1 MFIQI
6 LNLISLK
13 ALISQVI
20 DYTLLTVAF
29 FTFFILVNNVINA
42 VKIANRYKSLSRVKI

>member
-6 LNLISLK
+6 LNLISFK
-13 ALISQVI
+13 ALTSQVI

-29 FTFFILVNNVINA
+29 FTFFVLVNNVINA
-42 VKIANRYKSLSRVKI
+42 IKVANRYRALSRVKI